1 MPWPTP
7 QDYFEAIQNPKLC
20 FSDSEL
26 MVGDSDRD
34 PHLNLPRPI
43 TGGFASV
50 YRMRCRQRDWA
61 VRCFLREFSDQRQ
74 RYELVSSHLAS
85 VSIPYIVGFEYQPK
99 GIKVKG
105 QWYPI
110 QKMEWIQG
118 ALLHD
123 YIKSSL
129 RDSARLFRL
138 AERWL
143 AMIKVLRGANI
154 CHGDLQHG
162 NILVIKDDFQLI
174 DYDGMFVPAL
184 ASCLSHEVGHRNYQ
198 HPQRT
203 ESDFGPYIDNFAAW
217 VIYFSL
223 VALGIDY
230 QLWHQI
236 GAGDEF
242 ILFRKED
249 FVKPDSSSTFAI
261 LAKHAD
267 SRIQLFTTFFRS
279 LLYLSPQQIP
289 SLGDQP
295 TLQVISTT
303 QTLSKNTKNISW
315 LSDHIQVGQVQK
327 DASTS
332 LNSEIAISFS
342 SPSDG
347 AAWILDHISMP
358 TTNGVKSFASSMK
371 IPRVTVLL
379 SVLSFLLVLASCC
392 ITLATPITILFYLS
406 LTIFLIDSLVLL
418 HYYRCDSVVAEQK
431 ALTTREIQANGIL
444 NSIQNEIKDW
454 NAKKKTILM
463 KENKKRAELIKQQSD
478 LQNKEKSEKSKADA
492 RIRQNN
498 YSINSRRLALQ
509 HEEASALKKVR
520 GAIGD
525 EISKHN
531 TELTQLSQLESN
543 EITQVLVL
551 KQKQF
556 LNDYLGQ
563 YSILDASISGIGEK
577 LKARLVASGIYTAAD
592 ITQNRVTSVEG
603 IGTNKGSALIS
614 WRASIE
620 QKGSTRIPT
629 SLTPTEI
636 NSIKQKYE
644 YMRNTI
650 ESHILNKNKQALN
663 AQESA
668 ISDEYTKKK
677 KYLDSE
683 QLTTQNKLTQEL
695 LIITNKYSQDYAD
708 VSQKLSHLDI
718 DMQAQIRKHDDVI
731 SNLHKRVFDCHW
743 QLGKIRHELR
753 TYGNISFG
761 KYIRFVCVGR

>member
-7 QDYFEAIQNPKLC
+7 QDYFEAIQNPRLC

-61 VRCFLREFSDQRQ
+61 VRCFLREFSDQQQ

-85 VSIPYIVGFEYQPK
+85 VSLPYIVGFEYQPK

-143 AMIKVLRGANI
+143 AMIKGLREANI

-184 ASCLSHEVGHRNYQ
+184 ASRLSHEVGHRNYQ

-230 QLWHQI
+230 QLWHQT

-249 FVKPDSSSTFAI
+249 FVEPDSSSTFAI
-261 LAKHAD
+261 LTKHAD
-267 SRIQLFTTFFRS
+267 SRIQLLTAFFQS

-289 SLGDQP
+289 SLDGQL

-303 QTLSKNTKNISW
+303 QTSSKNISW
-315 LSDHIQVGQVQK
+315 LSDHIQIGQVQNGAL
-327 DASTS
+327 ASP
-332 LNSEIAISFS
+332 NSEIANSFS

-347 AAWILDHISMP
+347 SAWVLDHISMP
-358 TTNGVKSFASSMK
+358 TTNGVKSFASSMT

-379 SVLSFLLVLASCC
+379 SILSFLLVLASWG
-392 ITLATPITILFYLS
+392 ITLATPITFLFYLS
-406 LTIFLIDSLVLL
+406 PTIFLINTLVLL
-418 HYYRCDSVVAEQK
+418 HYYRQDSVVAEQK
-431 ALTTREIQANGIL
+431 VLITSEVQANGIL
-444 NSIQNEIKDW
+444 NSIQNDIKDW
-454 NAKKKTILM
+454 HGKKKTILM
-463 KENKKRAELIKQQSD
+463 KGNKKRAELIKLQSD
-478 LQNKEKSEKSKADA
+478 LQNKEKSEKSRTDA
-492 RIRQNN
+492 RIRQNIH
-498 YSINSRRLALQ
+498 SINSRRLALQ
-509 HEEASALKKVR
+509 HEEANALKKVR

-525 EISKHN
+525 EISKQN
-531 TELTQLSQLESN
+531 TQLAQLSQSESN

-556 LNDYLGQ
+556 LKDYLGQ
-563 YSILDASISGIGEK
+563 YRIQDASISGIGEK
-577 LKARLVASGIYTAAD
+577 LKARLVAAGIHTAAD
-592 ITQNRVTSVEG
+592 ITHNRITSVEG

-620 QKGSTRIPT
+620 QKGSTRIPN
-629 SLTPTEI
+629 SLTPTEL

-644 YMRNTI
+644 HKRNTI
-650 ESHILNKNKQALN
+650 ESQINKNKQALN

-668 ISDEYTKKK
+668 IRDEYAKKK

-708 VSQKLSHLDI
+708 ISQKLSQLDI